1 MTLMRPRSLPPAA
14 SGGVRPLSS
23 ALKTL
28 AVLAIIGRAEGPL
41 RLVEVAAQVKG
52 SRATT
57 YQKLITLVAAG
68 WVEQTAEGTY
78 RLSLR
83 AARMGE
89 AALRLRA
96 ARGESAL
103 RQAGLGERAAH
114 VMEELV
120 AEVGETACLAVING
134 VHAELVK
141 CVEPDVVVRAHR
153 TVGTLLSLN
162 QSAAGRILTAF
173 ASDEDRTLLVKK
185 GGALAS
191 EAVLREVRRVRY
203 AVSTGQNLPG
213 AQSVAIPVFDPNGA
227 CVLALA
233 IVAPVSRF
241 NVTRYIRPLARAAGR
256 LVMS

>member
-1 MTLMRPRSLPPAA
+1 MLPRSLSQAP

-28 AVLAIIGRAEGPL
+28 EVLGVIGRAERPL

-57 YQKLITLVAAG
+57 YQRLVTLIAAG
-68 WVEQTAEGTY
+68 WVEQTADATY

-89 AALRLRA
+89 AALR
-96 ARGESAL
+96 
-103 RQAGLGERAAH
+103 QAGLGERATQ

-120 AEVGETACLAVING
+120 AEVGETACLAVIHG
-134 VHAELVK
+134 IHAELVK
-141 CVEPDVVVRAHR
+141 CVESDVVVRVQR

-173 ASDEDRTLLVKK
+173 APDEYRTLLVKK

-191 EAVLREVRRVRY
+191 EAVLREVRRVRH
-203 AVSTGQNLPG
+203 AASTGRDLPG
-213 AQSVAIPVFDPNGA
+213 ARSVAVPVFDADGA
-227 CVLALA
+227 CVSALA

-241 NVTRYIRPLARAAGR
+241 NALRYITPLARAAGR
-256 LVMS
+256 LVMP